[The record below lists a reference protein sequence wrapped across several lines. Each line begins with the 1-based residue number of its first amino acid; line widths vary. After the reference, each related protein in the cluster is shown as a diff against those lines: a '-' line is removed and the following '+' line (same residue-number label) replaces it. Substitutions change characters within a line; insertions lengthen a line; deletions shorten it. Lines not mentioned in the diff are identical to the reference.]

1 MEDLASDV
9 LVIEH
14 ESACPPGMV
23 ATVLERSGLDMHL
36 FQPHRGQQLP
46 EDLAGY
52 EGMVVLGGGMG
63 ALDDADHPWLG
74 RVRRL
79 LALAADRHLPT
90 LGICLGAQ
98 LAALALEGRM
108 GRREKP
114 SRGLQEIT
122 LTEAGRADPVL
133 SALGSQP
140 PIVFHWHQDRVA
152 QLPPYS
158 ELLATG
164 ADEGVQAYR
173 AGTALW
179 AVQFHP
185 ELTAQIA
192 EEWARDSS
200 LAHPDLPPQEVRAQV
215 EDAAAAR
222 DSWRA
227 LLEAFAHQVHT
238 D

>member
-1 MEDLASDV
+1 MEALASDV

-14 ESACPPGMV
+14 ESACPPGV
-23 ATVLERSGLDMHL
+23 LATVLEESGLDMHL
-36 FQPHRGQQLP
+36 FRPYRGELLP
-46 EDLAGY
+46 EDLARY
-52 EGMVVLGGGMG
+52 EGLVVLGGGMG
-63 ALDDADHPWLG
+63 ALDAAVHPWLP

-79 LALAADRHLPT
+79 LALASDRHLPT

-108 GRREKP
+108 GRREEP
-114 SRGLQEIT
+114 STGLQEIT

-133 SALGSQP
+133 SALGSARP
-140 PIVFHWHQDRVA
+140 TVFHWHQD
-152 QLPPYS
+152 QITHLPPYA

-192 EEWARDSS
+192 EGWARDSS
-200 LAHPDLPPQEVRAQV
+200 LSRPELTPQAVRAAV
-215 EDAAAAR
+215 DDASEAR
-222 DSWRA
+222 ASWKA
-227 LLEAFAHQVHT
+227 LLEAFARRVRT
-238 D
+238 G